1 MNINTHTI
9 ENGIKKQI
17 CIAFIIKVF
26 MFNPGILTINAGI
39 ANVALSLIDIS
50 IIFVIIP
57 IKNILNIK
65 TQLLKTN

>member
-1 MNINTHTI
+1 
-9 ENGIKKQI
+9 
-17 CIAFIIKVF
+17 